1 MSKTTAHFLMLIA
14 AMIWGTTFVAQT
26 TGMDTIGPF
35 AFTTVRYLIGAAVL
49 LPLALHERR
58 RVNLGTY
65 LRAHPPLRLQTLGLG
80 VMMFGGIALQQV
92 ALQYTQVAN
101 AAFLTALYVPAVPLL
116 LWLTLRQPVAGR
128 IWAAVILSLGGSWL
142 LSGGSSLL
150 SQWGDFLVATGA
162 LFWAGHIIL
171 IGLVMAKVKTPFQF
185 AFIQNCLCVLFGV
198 LPMLILEAPELAD
211 FWPVLPEL
219 FYAGVFSVGIAYTL
233 QMMAQGYA
241 STTLAAF
248 ILSLESVFA
257 VISGWLLLG
266 QGLSVIAGI
275 GCLFIFAAI
284 VIADVLPGTLFKWPR
299 ASRS

>member
-1 MSKTTAHFLMLIA
+1 MLIA
-14 AMIWGTTFVAQT
+14 ALIWGTTFVAQT

-35 AFTTVRYLIGAAVL
+35 AFTTVRYLIGAVVL

-65 LRAHPPLRLQTLGLG
+65 LRAQPALRLQTVGLG

-116 LWLTLRQPVAGR
+116 LWLLLRQPIAGR
-128 IWAAVILSLGGSWL
+128 IWLAVILSLGGSWL
-142 LSGGSSLL
+142 LSGSSSLL

-185 AFIQNCLCVLFGV
+185 AFIQNCLCVLFGW

-219 FYAGVFSVGIAYTL
+219 LYAGVFSVGIAYTL

-266 QGLSVIAGI
+266 QSLTVMAGM
-275 GCLFIFAAI
+275 GCMCIFAAI
-284 VIADVLPGTLFKWPR
+284 VIADVLPGNLFRRPR
-299 ASRS
+299 ASGL